1 MKDFNNNSNSYRE
14 QGESVYQF
22 NAKDTVETIQNVSK
36 NIKEYSSQM
45 RETMKTLR
53 QSGVI
58 PEMAEAIRMGSF
70 AVRDTVK
77 DINETTKELKAKG
90 VVVDT
95 AGAVEN
101 TWKSVGESI
110 STVKELS
117 SDAGKASPTTSRAV
131 QNGAETVKKQT
142 NQVTNKVM
150 ETIKNKVVAK

>member
-14 QGESVYQF
+14 QGESIYQF

-45 RETMKTLR
+45 RETMKTIR
-53 QSGVI
+53 ESGVI
-58 PEMAEAIRMGSF
+58 PEMAEAIRIGSF

-110 STVKELS
+110 SAVKEIS
-117 SDAGKASPTTSRAV
+117 IDAEKASPTTSKAV
-131 QNGAETVKKQT
+131 QNGAETVRKQT
-142 NQVTNKVM
+142 NQVTSKVM
-150 ETIKNKVVAK
+150 KTLKNKVVAK